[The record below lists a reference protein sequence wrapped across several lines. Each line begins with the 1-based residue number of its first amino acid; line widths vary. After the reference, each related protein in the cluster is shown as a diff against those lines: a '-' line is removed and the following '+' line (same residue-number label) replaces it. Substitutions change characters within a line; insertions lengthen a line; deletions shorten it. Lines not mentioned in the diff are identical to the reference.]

1 MLTTQRQGRILALL
15 FRFVVDPGVFM
26 HAFMP
31 TLRTAFL
38 AALLLPLAA
47 QAGPVPADKL
57 AYVGDWQGKDM
68 RLQLAK
74 DGKVKYKRDRPNKK
88 MDLSVDLQGFNGD
101 NFDVG
106 AFLVRSTFVVSKP
119 PHREGDKWKMTVDGV
134 ELTRVD

>member
-1 MLTTQRQGRILALL
+1 MHILRAAILA
-15 FRFVVDPGVFM
+15 
-26 HAFMP
+26 
-31 TLRTAFL
+31 
-38 AALLLPLAA
+38 AALGASLLPLAA
-47 QAGPVPADKL
+47 HAEPVPVPADKL

-68 RLQLAK
+68 RIQMAK
-74 DGKVKYKRDRPNKK
+74 DGKVKYKRNQPGKQ

-106 AFLVRSTFVVSKP
+106 VFLVRSTFVVSKP